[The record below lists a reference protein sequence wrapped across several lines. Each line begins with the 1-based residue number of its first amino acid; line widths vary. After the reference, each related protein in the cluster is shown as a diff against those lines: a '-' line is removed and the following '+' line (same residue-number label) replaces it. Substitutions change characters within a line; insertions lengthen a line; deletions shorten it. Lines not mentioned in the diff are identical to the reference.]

1 VLALVGGVVSSRPL
15 NQVAPSLTL
24 EVPFQHRSAA
34 DLAAGLTDTVGFKH
48 AHGVTS
54 RHRERLLGGGCKRCG
69 LHRADEKG
77 RLGNENK
84 RGLYTL
90 CENDL

>member
-1 VLALVGGVVSSRPL
+1 VPEALFPSRPL
-15 NQVAPSLTL
+15 NQVAPSPTL
-24 EVPFQHRSAA
+24 EAPFQHRSAA
-34 DLAAGLTDTVGFKH
+34 HLAASLTDTVGFQH

-54 RHRERLLGGGCKRCG
+54 RHPERLLRGACKRRG

-77 RLGNENK
+77 RLGKENK